1 MSSKTRK
8 KILID
13 SVIFAIILV
22 VFMLYISNYSQGL
35 EFRSGKYYCK
45 IDILNENST
54 EILKWDMAISKNN
67 IKNNIIEN
75 DFNKETL
82 ENFRNNI
89 SEISVKRF
97 HLFVFLLY
105 LIFILKIFIDLRKDS
120 QLYKRENNKKSLQ
133 LSITII
139 MIFPIYKIIISSIEL
154 NQLCKDV
161 VYYFNLIK

>member
-1 MSSKTRK
+1 MSSKTKK

-22 VFMLYISNYSQGL
+22 VFMLYISNSSQGL
-35 EFRSGKYYCK
+35 EFRSGKYYYK
-45 IDILNENST
+45 MDILNENSIR
-54 EILKWDMAISKNN
+54 ILKWDVAISKNN

-82 ENFRNNI
+82 RSFRDNVI
-89 SEISVKRF
+89 EIGFKRF
-97 HLFVFLLY
+97 SLFLFLLY
-105 LIFILKIFIDLRKDS
+105 LIFILKIFINLRRDS
-120 QLYKRENNKKSLQ
+120 QLYKRENNTKSLQ
-133 LSITII
+133 PFVTIT
-139 MIFPIYKIIISSIEL
+139 MSFLVYKIIISSIEL

>member
-1 MSSKTRK
+1 MSSKTK
-8 KILID
+8 KNILID

-22 VFMLYISNYSQGL
+22 VSMLYIFNSSQEL

-45 IDILNENST
+45 IDILDENSIRT
-54 EILKWDMAISKNN
+54 LKWDVGISKNN
-67 IKNNIIEN
+67 IKNDIIEN
-75 DFNKETL
+75 NFNKETL

-105 LIFILKIFIDLRKDS
+105 LIFILKIFINLRRDS

-133 LSITII
+133 PFVTIT
-139 MIFPIYKIIISSIEL
+139 MSFLVYKIIISSIEL

-161 VYYFNLIK
+161 AYYFNLIK